1 MVAERI
7 KSLREQ
13 NGMTQ
18 AALARKLNVTRSSV
32 NAWEMGIAVPSTAIL
47 IEIAQLFHVSTDFL
61 LELQDTAT
69 LDVSELNDSEI
80 LLLEKLASYFRSTR
94 NV

>member
-1 MVAERI
+1 MIRF
-7 KSLREQ
+7 L
-13 NGMTQ
+13 Q

-61 LELQDTAT
+61 LGLQDTAT

>member
-32 NAWEMGIAVPSTAIL
+32 NAWEIGTAVPSTAIL

-61 LELQDTAT
+61 LGLQDTAT

>member
-1 MVAERI
+1 MVAERL
-7 KSLREQ
+7 KS
-13 NGMTQ
+13 
-18 AALARKLNVTRSSV
+18 LNVTRSSV

-61 LELQDTAT
+61 LGLQDTAT

>member
-61 LELQDTAT
+61 LGLQDTAT

-94 NV
+94 NA

>member
-13 NGMTQ
+13 NGITQ

-61 LELQDTAT
+61 LGLQDTAT

>member
-1 MVAERI
+1 
-7 KSLREQ
+7 
-13 NGMTQ
+13 
-18 AALARKLNVTRSSV
+18 
-32 NAWEMGIAVPSTAIL
+32 MGTAVPSTAIL

-61 LELQDTAT
+61 LGLQDTAT

-94 NV
+94 NA

>member
-61 LELQDTAT
+61 LGLQDTAT

>member
-1 MVAERI
+1 
-7 KSLREQ
+7 
-13 NGMTQ
+13 
-18 AALARKLNVTRSSV
+18 
-32 NAWEMGIAVPSTAIL
+32 MGIAVPSTAIL

-61 LELQDTAT
+61 LGLQDTAT

>member
-32 NAWEMGIAVPSTAIL
+32 NAWEMGTSVPSTAIL

-61 LELQDTAT
+61 LGLQDTAT

-94 NV
+94 NA